1 MTPRVL
7 ILSAVLMCS
16 LGCSNPMK
24 TRTQAPA
31 GAGNVKQSVAPSASM
46 AETQAGKDAEL
57 TARIQQAITRN
68 RKLSASAKAIRII
81 AHNGFVTLRGTVG
94 NEQELAE
101 VVTAAK
107 RIAGTDKVDTQLEVS
122 N

>member
-1 MTPRVL
+1 
-7 ILSAVLMCS
+7 
-16 LGCSNPMK
+16 
-24 TRTQAPA
+24 
-31 GAGNVKQSVAPSASM
+31 M

-57 TARIQQAITRN
+57 TVRIQQAITRN

-107 RIAGTDKVDTQLEVS
+107 RIAGTDKVDTQLRGIQL
-122 N
+122 NAKR